1 MKLWVLAVGQRM
13 PAWADSAWHDY
24 AKRFPPELRLEL
36 REIKAQSRTG
46 TTPETCMQAEA
57 SRIEDAR
64 PRGCR
69 LVVLDEQ
76 GQRLAT
82 TAMATRLQAW
92 KGDGR
97 DVAFVIGG
105 PDGLHD
111 RIKQHADETWRL
123 SDLTLPHA
131 FVRVMLAEALY
142 RAWTITI
149 GHPYHRE

>member
-69 LVVLDEQ
+69 LVVLYEQ
-76 GQRLAT
+76 GQRLPPQPWPLGFRRGRT
-82 TAMATRLQAW
+82 T
-92 KGDGR
+92 G
-97 DVAFVIGG
+97 V
-105 PDGLHD
+105 
-111 RIKQHADETWRL
+111 TWPL
-123 SDLTLPHA
+123 
-131 FVRVMLAEALY
+131 
-142 RAWTITI
+142 
-149 GHPYHRE
+149 

>member
-13 PAWADSAWHDY
+13 PAWADHAWHDY
-24 AKRFPPELRLEL
+24 AKRFPTELRLEL

-46 TTPETCMQAEA
+46 TTPETCLQAEA
-57 SRIEDAR
+57 NRIEDAR

-82 TAMATRLQAW
+82 TALATRLEAW

-111 RIKQHADETWRL
+111 RIKQQADETWRL
-123 SDLTLPHA
+123 SDLTLAHA